1 MTPQAVVEGASA
13 WIIPC
18 FCSVIHSNPCDL
30 GIWLSTSQ
38 GWAQLPRIVYGCRDE
53 KRGYSGYAPRALHP
67 KAQAIGGILEEECRQ
82 LMQQFFREK
91 R

>member
-38 GWAQLPRIVYGCRDE
+38 GWAQLPRPGGSTLISCRVHME
-53 KRGYSGYAPRALHP
+53 ATGEVPFAFSLLPLQPLPGT
-67 KAQAIGGILEEECRQ
+67 Q
-82 LMQQFFREK
+82 LCCLK
-91 R
+91 HWSVPGA